1 MFFAITRDI
10 DPIVQLLGDWLS
22 GINVYSIIVRI
33 FLAVLLGGIIGIER
47 AFKKHEAGFRTNI
60 IVCIGATVVTFC
72 NQFIYEY
79 FGGGDVARLGAGVIS
94 GVGFLGAGTILL
106 TSRNQIR
113 GLTTAAGL
121 WTCACLG
128 IAIGLGF
135 YTVAIIGCIAII
147 FALFILPRIESI
159 INNKTPYLTLHIEF
173 NKTDNDHL
181 KEFMNFIRS
190 HNAKIYTVNKNPS
203 FDTSELLVYSIF
215 IRINVDKTLPK
226 KSQDEIVTE
235 VKKLD
240 YIFHCE
246 KIN

>member
-1 MFFAITRDI
+1 MFFAITRNI
-10 DPIVQLLGDWLS
+10 DPLVNLVGEWLS
-22 GINVYSIIVRI
+22 DINIYSIIIRI

-60 IVCIGATVVTFC
+60 LVCVGATIVTFC

-94 GVGFLGAGTILL
+94 GVGFLGAGSILL

-121 WTCACLG
+121 WACACLG

-135 YTVAIIGCIAII
+135 YTVAIVGCIAII
-147 FALFILPRIESI
+147 LALFLLPRLESI
-159 INNKTPYLTLHIEF
+159 INNRTPYLTLHVEF
-173 NKTDNDHL
+173 IKSDIDNL
-181 KEFMNFIRS
+181 KSFMLFLRK

-215 IRINVDKTLPK
+215 IRINVNKKQPK
-226 KSQDEIVTE
+226 LSQDDIVKE
-235 VKKLD
+235 VKKLE